1 MTFEIA
7 IVLGVIILMFI
18 LFVSELFPLDVTALS
33 ILAVVLV
40 LGFITP
46 EEAISG
52 FANPAVITI
61 ALLFVLSHSLQ
72 KSGILEY
79 MVIRLNKL
87 TERSRFLGL
96 FVFLITVAMASA
108 FVNNTAIVAIFIP
121 LTIRFA
127 QKYNLSPS
135 KLLIPLSYIAI
146 IGGTLTLVGTST
158 NLLVNSIYVNTAS
171 SSSME
176 GVLSP
181 PTPLGMFEFAKFGLV
196 MLVIGM
202 AYLLI
207 AVPFLIP
214 SRTITS
220 SLTKSY
226 HMGGYL
232 TELKVSE
239 ESPLVGR
246 TCKKRAV
253 NKNYD
258 ITVLDILRNGNLIS
272 KNIRD
277 TIIHPGDILFVRG
290 SLENFLRMKE
300 VEKVTMLTDE
310 KLTQDEL
317 IHDDNTLVECLLT
330 NQTDLVGKSLMEI
343 NFRRRFGSFILA
355 IRREGEILRK
365 KIAHVVLQAFDTLL
379 VYGPIEKIKEL
390 SDSGDFIVLGEIEA
404 TLQKHKYW
412 WVSVAVIL
420 GAVILAALGLVP
432 ILKGALVGAIFLLV
446 IRVVTANEAYQSI
459 NWQVIVLIA
468 ALIPLGIVVQKSGTA
483 FWIGTVLNDIANTF
497 NPVIRPTVMLSLV
510 YLVTIILTEMTSNAA
525 TAIILTPIA
534 ISASQQMGLD
544 PRPFVF
550 AVCFA
555 ASASFITPIGYQTN
569 LMVYGPGGYKFSDYM
584 RVGLP
589 LAVVLWIMATWL
601 IPILWP
607 FTSIN
612 V

>member
-1 MTFEIA
+1 MTLEIA
-7 IVLGVIILMFI
+7 IVLGVITLMFI
-18 LFVSELFPLDVTALS
+18 LFVMELFPLDVTALS

-40 LGFITP
+40 LGYISP

-61 ALLFVLSHSLQ
+61 ALLFVLSHALQ

-96 FVFLITVAMASA
+96 FVFLISVALASA

-121 LTIRFA
+121 LTIRLA

-135 KLLIPLSYIAI
+135 KLLMPLSYIAI

-158 NLLVNSIYVNTAS
+158 NLLVNSIYVNTIPS
-171 SSSME
+171 S
-176 GVLSP
+176 P
-181 PTPLGMFEFAKFGLV
+181 PLGMFEFAKFGLV

-214 SRTITS
+214 SRTVTS

-246 TCKKRAV
+246 TCKERAV

-258 ITVLDILRNGNLIS
+258 ITVLDILRNGKLIS

-277 TIIHPGDILFVRG
+277 TFIHPEDILFVRG

-317 IHDDNTLVECLLT
+317 IHDDNTLVECLIT
-330 NQTDLVGKSLMEI
+330 NKTDLVGKSLMEI

-379 VYGPIEKIKEL
+379 IYGPIEKIKEL

-412 WVSVAVIL
+412 WVSVAVIFC
-420 GAVILAALGLVP
+420 AVILAALGIVP
-432 ILKGALVGAIFLLV
+432 ILKGALIGAIFLLV
-446 IRVVTANEAYQSI
+446 IKVITANEAYQSI

-468 ALIPLGIVVQKSGTA
+468 ALIPLGIVIQKSGTA
-483 FWIGTVLNDIANTF
+483 FWIATVLNDIANAF
-497 NPVIRPTVMLSLV
+497 NPLVRPTVMLSLV

-525 TAIILTPIA
+525 TAIIMTPIA
-534 ISASQQMGLD
+534 ISAAQQMGLD
-544 PRPFVF
+544 PRTFVF

-569 LMVYGPGGYKFSDYM
+569 LMVYGPGGYKFTDYV

-589 LAVVLWIMATWL
+589 LAIVLWCIATWL

-607 FTSIN
+607 FASIN

>member
-1 MTFEIA
+1 MTPEIA
-7 IVLGVIILMFI
+7 IVLGVITLMFI
-18 LFVSELFPLDVTALS
+18 LFVMELFPLDVTALS

-40 LGFITP
+40 LGYISP

-52 FANPAVITI
+52 FSNPAVITI
-61 ALLFVLSHSLQ
+61 ALLFVLSHALQ

-96 FVFLITVAMASA
+96 FVFLILVALASA
-108 FVNNTAIVAIFIP
+108 FINNTAIVAIFIP
-121 LTIRFA
+121 LTIRLA
-127 QKYNLSPS
+127 QKYNISPS
-135 KLLIPLSYIAI
+135 KLLMPLSYIAI

-158 NLLVNSIYVNTAS
+158 NLLVNSIYVNTIS
-171 SSSME
+171 SS
-176 GVLSP
+176 P
-181 PTPLGMFEFAKFGLV
+181 PLGMFEFAKFGLV

-214 SRTITS
+214 SRTVTS

-232 TELKVSE
+232 TELKVSA

-246 TCKKRAV
+246 TCKERAV

-258 ITVLDILRNGNLIS
+258 VTVLDILRDGKLIS

-277 TIIHPGDILFVRG
+277 TFIHPEDILFVRG

-317 IHDDNTLVECLLT
+317 VHDDNTLVECLIT

-379 VYGPIEKIKEL
+379 IYGPIEKIKEL

-420 GAVILAALGLVP
+420 GTVILAALGIVP
-432 ILKGALVGAIFLLV
+432 ILKGALIGTIFLLV
-446 IRVVTANEAYQSI
+446 IRVITANEAYQSI

-468 ALIPLGIVVQKSGTA
+468 ALIPLGIVIQKSGTA

-497 NPVIRPTVMLSLV
+497 NPLIRPTIMLSLV

-525 TAIILTPIA
+525 TAIIMTPIA
-534 ISASQQMGLD
+534 ISAAQQMELD
-544 PRPFVF
+544 PRTFVF

-569 LMVYGPGGYKFSDYM
+569 LMVYGPGGYKFTDYV

-589 LAVVLWIMATWL
+589 LAIVLWCIATWL

-607 FTSIN
+607 FASIN
-612 V
+612 A

>member
-1 MTFEIA
+1 MTPEIA
-7 IVLGVIILMFI
+7 IVLGVITLMFI
-18 LFVSELFPLDVTALS
+18 LFVMELFPLDVTALS

-40 LGFITP
+40 LGYISP

-61 ALLFVLSHSLQ
+61 ALLFVLSHALQ

-96 FVFLITVAMASA
+96 FVFLISVALASA

-121 LTIRFA
+121 LTIRLA

-135 KLLIPLSYIAI
+135 KLLMPLSYIAI

-158 NLLVNSIYVNTAS
+158 NLLVNSIYINSIS
-171 SSSME
+171 SA
-176 GVLSP
+176 P
-181 PTPLGMFEFAKFGLV
+181 PLGMFEFAKFGLV

-214 SRTITS
+214 SRTVTS

-232 TELKVSE
+232 TELKVSAD
-239 ESPLVGR
+239 SPLVGR
-246 TCKKRAV
+246 TCKERAV

-258 ITVLDILRNGNLIS
+258 ITVLDILRNGKLIS

-277 TIIHPGDILFVRG
+277 TFIHPEDILFVRG

-310 KLTQDEL
+310 KLTQVEL
-317 IHDDNTLVECLLT
+317 IHDDNTLVECLIT
-330 NQTDLVGKSLMEI
+330 NKTDLVGKSLMEI

-379 VYGPIEKIKEL
+379 IYGPIEKIKEL

-412 WVSVAVIL
+412 WVSVAVIFC
-420 GAVILAALGLVP
+420 AVILAALGIVP
-432 ILKGALVGAIFLLV
+432 ILKGALIGAIFLLV
-446 IRVVTANEAYQSI
+446 IKVITANEAYQSI

-468 ALIPLGIVVQKSGTA
+468 ALIPLGIVIQKSGTA
-483 FWIGTVLNDIANTF
+483 FWIGTVLNDIANAF
-497 NPVIRPTVMLSLV
+497 NPLVRPTVMLSLV

-525 TAIILTPIA
+525 TAIIMTPIA
-534 ISASQQMGLD
+534 ISAAQQMGLD
-544 PRPFVF
+544 PRTFVF

-569 LMVYGPGGYKFSDYM
+569 LMVYGPGGYKFTDYV

-589 LAVVLWIMATWL
+589 LAIVLWCIATWL

-607 FTSIN
+607 FASIN

>member
-1 MTFEIA
+1 MTLEIA
-7 IVLGVIILMFI
+7 IVLGVITLMFI
-18 LFVSELFPLDVTALS
+18 LFVMELFPLDVTALS

-40 LGFITP
+40 LGYISP

-61 ALLFVLSHSLQ
+61 ALLFVLSHALQ

-96 FVFLITVAMASA
+96 FVFLISVALASA

-121 LTIRFA
+121 LTIRLA

-135 KLLIPLSYIAI
+135 KLLMPLSYIAI

-158 NLLVNSIYVNTAS
+158 NLLVNSIYVNSIS
-171 SSSME
+171 SS
-176 GVLSP
+176 P
-181 PTPLGMFEFAKFGLV
+181 PLGMFEFAKFGLV

-214 SRTITS
+214 SRTVTS

-232 TELKVSE
+232 TELKVSA

-246 TCKKRAV
+246 TCKERAV

-258 ITVLDILRNGNLIS
+258 ITVLDILRDGKLIS
-272 KNIRD
+272 NNIRD
-277 TIIHPGDILFVRG
+277 TFIHPEDILFVRG

-317 IHDDNTLVECLLT
+317 IHDDNTLVECLIT

-379 VYGPIEKIKEL
+379 IYGPIEKIKEL

-412 WVSVAVIL
+412 WVSVAVIF
-420 GAVILAALGLVP
+420 GAVILAALGIVP

-468 ALIPLGIVVQKSGTA
+468 ALIPLGIVIQKSGTA

-497 NPVIRPTVMLSLV
+497 NPLIRPTIMLSLV

-525 TAIILTPIA
+525 TAIIMTPIA
-534 ISASQQMGLD
+534 ISAAQQMGLD
-544 PRPFVF
+544 PRTFVF

-569 LMVYGPGGYKFSDYM
+569 LMVYGPGGYKFTDYV

-589 LAVVLWIMATWL
+589 LAIVLWCIATWL

-612 V
+612 A

>member
-1 MTFEIA
+1 MTLEIA
-7 IVLGVIILMFI
+7 IVLGVITLMFI
-18 LFVSELFPLDVTALS
+18 LFVMELFPLDVTALS

-40 LGFITP
+40 LGYISP

-61 ALLFVLSHSLQ
+61 ALLFVLSHALQ

-96 FVFLITVAMASA
+96 FVFLISVALASA

-121 LTIRFA
+121 LTIRLA

-135 KLLIPLSYIAI
+135 KLLMPLSYIAI

-158 NLLVNSIYVNTAS
+158 NLLVNSIYVNSIS
-171 SSSME
+171 SS
-176 GVLSP
+176 P
-181 PTPLGMFEFAKFGLV
+181 PLGMFEFAKFGLV

-214 SRTITS
+214 SRTVTS

-232 TELKVSE
+232 TELKVSA

-246 TCKKRAV
+246 TCKERAV

-258 ITVLDILRNGNLIS
+258 ITVLDILRDGKLIS

-277 TIIHPGDILFVRG
+277 TIIYPEDILFVRG

-317 IHDDNTLVECLLT
+317 IHDDNTLVECLIT

-379 VYGPIEKIKEL
+379 IYGPIEKIKEL

-412 WVSVAVIL
+412 WVSVAVIF
-420 GAVILAALGLVP
+420 GAVILAALGIVP
-432 ILKGALVGAIFLLV
+432 ILKGALIGAIFLLV
-446 IRVVTANEAYQSI
+446 IRVITANEAYQSI

-468 ALIPLGIVVQKSGTA
+468 ALIPLGIVIQKSGTA
-483 FWIGTVLNDIANTF
+483 FWIGTVLNDIANAF
-497 NPVIRPTVMLSLV
+497 NPLIRPTIMLSLV

-525 TAIILTPIA
+525 TAIIMTPIA
-534 ISASQQMGLD
+534 ISAAQQMGLD
-544 PRPFVF
+544 PRTFVF

-569 LMVYGPGGYKFSDYM
+569 LMVYGPGGYKFTDYV

-589 LAVVLWIMATWL
+589 LAIVLWCMATWL

-612 V
+612 A

>member
-1 MTFEIA
+1 MTLEIA
-7 IVLGVIILMFI
+7 IVLGVITLMFI
-18 LFVSELFPLDVTALS
+18 LFVMELFPLDVTALS
-33 ILAVVLV
+33 ILAVVLA
-40 LGFITP
+40 LGYISP

-61 ALLFVLSHSLQ
+61 ALLFVLSHALQ

-96 FVFLITVAMASA
+96 FVFLISVALASA

-121 LTIRFA
+121 LTIRLA

-135 KLLIPLSYIAI
+135 KLLMPLSYIAI

-158 NLLVNSIYVNTAS
+158 NLLVNSIYVNSIS
-171 SSSME
+171 SS
-176 GVLSP
+176 P
-181 PTPLGMFEFAKFGLV
+181 PLGMFEFAKFGLV

-214 SRTITS
+214 SRTVTS

-232 TELKVSE
+232 TELKVSA

-246 TCKKRAV
+246 TCKERAV

-258 ITVLDILRNGNLIS
+258 ITVLDILRDGKLIS
-272 KNIRD
+272 NNIRD
-277 TIIHPGDILFVRG
+277 TFIHPEDILFVRG

-317 IHDDNTLVECLLT
+317 IHDDNTLVECLIT

-379 VYGPIEKIKEL
+379 IYGPIEKIKEL

-420 GAVILAALGLVP
+420 GTVILAALGIVP
-432 ILKGALVGAIFLLV
+432 ILKGALIGTIFLLV
-446 IRVVTANEAYQSI
+446 IRVITANEAYQSI

-468 ALIPLGIVVQKSGTA
+468 ALIPLGIVIQKSGTA
-483 FWIGTVLNDIANTF
+483 FWIGTVLNDIANAF
-497 NPVIRPTVMLSLV
+497 NPLIRPTIMLSLV

-525 TAIILTPIA
+525 TAIIMTPIA
-534 ISASQQMGLD
+534 ISAAQQMGLD
-544 PRPFVF
+544 PRTFVF

-569 LMVYGPGGYKFSDYM
+569 LMVYGPGGYKFTDYVRM
-584 RVGLP
+584 GLP
-589 LAVVLWIMATWL
+589 LAIVLWCIATWL

-612 V
+612 A

>member
-1 MTFEIA
+1 MTPEIA
-7 IVLGVIILMFI
+7 IVLGVITLMFI
-18 LFVSELFPLDVTALS
+18 LFVMELFPLDVTALL

-40 LGFITP
+40 LGYISP

-61 ALLFVLSHSLQ
+61 ALLFVLSHALQ

-96 FVFLITVAMASA
+96 FVFLISVALASA

-121 LTIRFA
+121 LTIRLA

-135 KLLIPLSYIAI
+135 KLLMPLSYIAI

-158 NLLVNSIYVNTAS
+158 NLLVNSIYVNSIS
-171 SSSME
+171 SA
-176 GVLSP
+176 P
-181 PTPLGMFEFAKFGLV
+181 PLGMFEFAKFGLV

-214 SRTITS
+214 SRTVTS

-232 TELKVSE
+232 TELKVSAD
-239 ESPLVGR
+239 SPLVGR
-246 TCKKRAV
+246 TCKERAV

-258 ITVLDILRNGNLIS
+258 ITVLDILRDGKLIS

-277 TIIHPGDILFVRG
+277 TFIHPEDILFVRG

-310 KLTQDEL
+310 KLTQNEL
-317 IHDDNTLVECLLT
+317 IHDDNTLVECLIT
-330 NQTDLVGKSLMEI
+330 NKADLVGKSLMEI

-379 VYGPIEKIKEL
+379 IYGPIEKIKEL

-412 WVSVAVIL
+412 WVSVAVIFC
-420 GAVILAALGLVP
+420 AVILAALGIVP
-432 ILKGALVGAIFLLV
+432 ILKGALIGAIFLLV
-446 IRVVTANEAYQSI
+446 IKVITANEAYQSI

-468 ALIPLGIVVQKSGTA
+468 ALIPLGIVIQKSGTA
-483 FWIGTVLNDIANTF
+483 FWIATVLNDIANAF
-497 NPVIRPTVMLSLV
+497 NPLVRPTVMLSLV

-525 TAIILTPIA
+525 TAIIMTPIA
-534 ISASQQMGLD
+534 ISAAQQMGLD
-544 PRPFVF
+544 PRTFVF

-569 LMVYGPGGYKFSDYM
+569 LMVYGPGGYKFTDYV

-589 LAVVLWIMATWL
+589 LAIVLWCIATWL

-607 FTSIN
+607 FASIN

>member
-1 MTFEIA
+1 MTLEIA
-7 IVLGVIILMFI
+7 IVLGVITLMFI
-18 LFVSELFPLDVTALS
+18 LFVMELFPLDVTALS

-40 LGFITP
+40 LGYISP

-61 ALLFVLSHSLQ
+61 ALLFVLSHALQ

-96 FVFLITVAMASA
+96 FVFLISVALASA

-121 LTIRFA
+121 LTIRLA

-135 KLLIPLSYIAI
+135 KLLMPLSYIAI

-158 NLLVNSIYVNTAS
+158 NLLVNSIYVNTIS
-171 SSSME
+171 SS
-176 GVLSP
+176 P
-181 PTPLGMFEFAKFGLV
+181 PLGMFEFAKFGLV

-214 SRTITS
+214 SRTVTS

-232 TELKVSE
+232 TELKVSA

-246 TCKKRAV
+246 TCKERAV

-258 ITVLDILRNGNLIS
+258 ITVLDILRDGKLIS

-277 TIIHPGDILFVRG
+277 TFIHPEDILFVRG

-317 IHDDNTLVECLLT
+317 VHDDNTLVECLIT

-379 VYGPIEKIKEL
+379 IYGPIEKIKEL

-420 GAVILAALGLVP
+420 GTVILAALGIVP
-432 ILKGALVGAIFLLV
+432 ILKGALIGAIFLLA
-446 IRVVTANEAYQSI
+446 IRVITANEAYQSI

-468 ALIPLGIVVQKSGTA
+468 ALIPLGIVIQKSGTA
-483 FWIGTVLNDIANTF
+483 FWIGTVLNDIANAF
-497 NPVIRPTVMLSLV
+497 NPLIRPTVMLSLV

-525 TAIILTPIA
+525 TAIIMTPIA
-534 ISASQQMGLD
+534 ISAAQQMGLD
-544 PRPFVF
+544 PRTFVF

-569 LMVYGPGGYKFSDYM
+569 LMVYGPGGYKFTDYV

-589 LAVVLWIMATWL
+589 LAIVLWCIATWL

-612 V
+612 A

>member
-1 MTFEIA
+1 MTLEIA
-7 IVLGVIILMFI
+7 IVLGVITLMFI
-18 LFVSELFPLDVTALS
+18 LFVGELFPLDVTALS

-40 LGFITP
+40 LGYISP

-61 ALLFVLSHSLQ
+61 ALLFVLSHALQ

-96 FVFLITVAMASA
+96 FVFLISVALASA

-121 LTIRFA
+121 LTIRLA

-135 KLLIPLSYIAI
+135 KLLMPLSYIAI

-158 NLLVNSIYVNTAS
+158 NLLVNSIYVNTIPS
-171 SSSME
+171 S
-176 GVLSP
+176 P
-181 PTPLGMFEFAKFGLV
+181 PLGMFEFAKFGLV
-196 MLVIGM
+196 MLVIGV

-214 SRTITS
+214 SRTVTS

-246 TCKKRAV
+246 TCKERAV

-258 ITVLDILRNGNLIS
+258 ITVLDILRDGKLIS

-277 TIIHPGDILFVRG
+277 TIIYPEDILFVRG

-317 IHDDNTLVECLLT
+317 IHDDNTLVECLIT
-330 NQTDLVGKSLMEI
+330 NRTDLVGKSLMEI

-379 VYGPIEKIKEL
+379 IYGPIEKIKEL

-420 GAVILAALGLVP
+420 GTVILAALGIVP
-432 ILKGALVGAIFLLV
+432 ILKGALIGAIFLLV
-446 IRVVTANEAYQSI
+446 IRVITANEAYQSI

-468 ALIPLGIVVQKSGTA
+468 ALIPLGIVIQKSGTA
-483 FWIGTVLNDIANTF
+483 FWIGTVLNDIANAF
-497 NPVIRPTVMLSLV
+497 NPLIRPTIMLSLI
-510 YLVTIILTEMTSNAA
+510 YLVTIILTETTSNAA
-525 TAIILTPIA
+525 TAIIMTPIA
-534 ISASQQMGLD
+534 ISAAQQMGLD
-544 PRPFVF
+544 PRTFVF

-569 LMVYGPGGYKFSDYM
+569 LMVYSPGGYKFTDYV

-589 LAVVLWIMATWL
+589 LAIVLWCMATWL

-607 FTSIN
+607 FASIN

>member
-1 MTFEIA
+1 MTPEIA
-7 IVLGVIILMFI
+7 IVLGVITLMFI
-18 LFVSELFPLDVTALS
+18 LFVMELFPLDVTALS

-40 LGFITP
+40 LGYISP

-61 ALLFVLSHSLQ
+61 ALLFVLSHALQ

-96 FVFLITVAMASA
+96 FVFLISVALASA

-121 LTIRFA
+121 LTIRLA

-135 KLLIPLSYIAI
+135 KLLMPLSYIAI

-158 NLLVNSIYVNTAS
+158 NLLVNSIYVNSIS
-171 SSSME
+171 SA
-176 GVLSP
+176 P
-181 PTPLGMFEFAKFGLV
+181 PLGMFEFAKFGLV

-214 SRTITS
+214 SRTVTS

-232 TELKVSE
+232 TELKVSAD
-239 ESPLVGR
+239 SPLVGR
-246 TCKKRAV
+246 TCKERAV

-258 ITVLDILRNGNLIS
+258 ITVLDILRNGKLIS

-277 TIIHPGDILFVRG
+277 TFIHPEDILFVRG

-317 IHDDNTLVECLLT
+317 IHDDNTLVECLIT
-330 NQTDLVGKSLMEI
+330 NKTDLVGKSLMEI

-379 VYGPIEKIKEL
+379 IYGPIEKIKEL

-412 WVSVAVIL
+412 WVSVAVIFC
-420 GAVILAALGLVP
+420 AVILAALGIVP
-432 ILKGALVGAIFLLV
+432 ILKGALIGAIFLLV
-446 IRVVTANEAYQSI
+446 IKVITANEAYQSI

-468 ALIPLGIVVQKSGTA
+468 ALIPLGIVIQKSGTA
-483 FWIGTVLNDIANTF
+483 FWIGTVLNDIANAF
-497 NPVIRPTVMLSLV
+497 NPLVRPTVMLSLV

-525 TAIILTPIA
+525 TAIIMTPIA
-534 ISASQQMGLD
+534 ISAAQQMGLD
-544 PRPFVF
+544 PRTFVF

-569 LMVYGPGGYKFSDYM
+569 LMVYGPGGYKFTDYV

-589 LAVVLWIMATWL
+589 LAIVLWCIATWL

-607 FTSIN
+607 FASIN

>member
-1 MTFEIA
+1 MTLEIA
-7 IVLGVIILMFI
+7 IVLGVITLMFI
-18 LFVSELFPLDVTALS
+18 LFVMELFPLDVTALS
-33 ILAVVLV
+33 ILAVVLA
-40 LGFITP
+40 LGYISP

-61 ALLFVLSHSLQ
+61 ALLFVLSHALQ

-96 FVFLITVAMASA
+96 FVFLISVALASA

-121 LTIRFA
+121 LTIRLA

-135 KLLIPLSYIAI
+135 KLLMPLSYIAI

-158 NLLVNSIYVNTAS
+158 NLLVNSIYINSIS
-171 SSSME
+171 SS
-176 GVLSP
+176 P
-181 PTPLGMFEFAKFGLV
+181 PLGMFEFAKFGLV

-214 SRTITS
+214 SRTVTS

-232 TELKVSE
+232 TELKVSA

-246 TCKKRAV
+246 TCKERAV

-258 ITVLDILRNGNLIS
+258 ITVLDILRDGKLIS
-272 KNIRD
+272 NNIRD
-277 TIIHPGDILFVRG
+277 TFIHPEDILFVRG

-317 IHDDNTLVECLLT
+317 IHDDNTLVECLIT

-379 VYGPIEKIKEL
+379 IYGPIEKIKEL

-420 GAVILAALGLVP
+420 GTVILAALGIVP
-432 ILKGALVGAIFLLV
+432 ILKGALIGAIFLLV
-446 IRVVTANEAYQSI
+446 IRVITANEAYQSI

-468 ALIPLGIVVQKSGTA
+468 ALIPLGIVIQKSGTA

-497 NPVIRPTVMLSLV
+497 NPLIRPTIMLSLV

-525 TAIILTPIA
+525 TAIIMTPIA
-534 ISASQQMGLD
+534 ISAAQQMGLD
-544 PRPFVF
+544 PRTFVF

-569 LMVYGPGGYKFSDYM
+569 LMVYGPGGYKFTDYV

-589 LAVVLWIMATWL
+589 LAIVLWCMATWL

-612 V
+612 A

>member
-1 MTFEIA
+1 MTLEIA
-7 IVLGVIILMFI
+7 IVLGVITLMFI
-18 LFVSELFPLDVTALS
+18 LFVMELFPLDVTALS
-33 ILAVVLV
+33 ILAVVLA
-40 LGFITP
+40 LGYISP

-61 ALLFVLSHSLQ
+61 ALLFVLSHALQ

-96 FVFLITVAMASA
+96 FVFLISVALASA

-121 LTIRFA
+121 LTIRLA

-135 KLLIPLSYIAI
+135 KLLMPLSYIAI

-158 NLLVNSIYVNTAS
+158 NLLVNSIYVNSIS
-171 SSSME
+171 SS
-176 GVLSP
+176 P
-181 PTPLGMFEFAKFGLV
+181 PLGMFEFAKFGLV

-214 SRTITS
+214 SRTVTS

-232 TELKVSE
+232 TELKVSA

-246 TCKKRAV
+246 TCKERAV

-258 ITVLDILRNGNLIS
+258 ITVLDILRDGKLIS

-277 TIIHPGDILFVRG
+277 TIIYPEDILFVRG

-317 IHDDNTLVECLLT
+317 IHDDNTLVECLIT

-379 VYGPIEKIKEL
+379 IYGPIEKIKEL

-412 WVSVAVIL
+412 WVSVAVIF
-420 GAVILAALGLVP
+420 GAVILAALGIVP

-468 ALIPLGIVVQKSGTA
+468 ALIPLGIVIQKSGTA
-483 FWIGTVLNDIANTF
+483 FWIGTVLNDIANAF
-497 NPVIRPTVMLSLV
+497 NPLVRPTIMLSLV

-525 TAIILTPIA
+525 TAIIMTPIA
-534 ISASQQMGLD
+534 ISAAQQMGLD
-544 PRPFVF
+544 PRTFVF

-569 LMVYGPGGYKFSDYM
+569 LMVYGPGGYKFTDYV

-589 LAVVLWIMATWL
+589 LAIVLWCMATWL

-612 V
+612 A

>member
-1 MTFEIA
+1 MTPEIA
-7 IVLGVIILMFI
+7 IVLGVITLMFI
-18 LFVSELFPLDVTALS
+18 LFVMELFPLDVTALS
-33 ILAVVLV
+33 ILAVVLA
-40 LGFITP
+40 LGYISP

-61 ALLFVLSHSLQ
+61 ALLFVLSHALQ

-96 FVFLITVAMASA
+96 FVFLISVALASA

-121 LTIRFA
+121 LTIRLA

-135 KLLIPLSYIAI
+135 KLLMPLSYIAI

-158 NLLVNSIYVNTAS
+158 NLLVNSIYVNSIS
-171 SSSME
+171 SS
-176 GVLSP
+176 P
-181 PTPLGMFEFAKFGLV
+181 PLGMFEFAKFGLV

-214 SRTITS
+214 SRTVTS

-232 TELKVSE
+232 TELKVSA

-246 TCKKRAV
+246 TCKERAV

-258 ITVLDILRNGNLIS
+258 ITVLDILRDGKLIS

-277 TIIHPGDILFVRG
+277 TFIHPEDILFVRG

-317 IHDDNTLVECLLT
+317 IHDDNTLVECLIT

-379 VYGPIEKIKEL
+379 IYGPIEKIKEL

-412 WVSVAVIL
+412 WVSVAVIF
-420 GAVILAALGLVP
+420 GAVILAALGIVP

-468 ALIPLGIVVQKSGTA
+468 ALIPLGIVIQKSGTA
-483 FWIGTVLNDIANTF
+483 FWIGTVLNDIANAF
-497 NPVIRPTVMLSLV
+497 NPLVRPTIMLSLV

-525 TAIILTPIA
+525 TAIIMTPIA
-534 ISASQQMGLD
+534 ISAAQQMGLD
-544 PRPFVF
+544 PRTFVF

-569 LMVYGPGGYKFSDYM
+569 LMVYGPGGYKFTDYV

-589 LAVVLWIMATWL
+589 LAIVLWCMATWL

-612 V
+612 A

>member
-1 MTFEIA
+1 MTLEIA
-7 IVLGVIILMFI
+7 IVLGVITLMFI
-18 LFVSELFPLDVTALS
+18 LFVGELFPLDVTALS

-40 LGFITP
+40 LGYISP

-61 ALLFVLSHSLQ
+61 ALLFVLSHALQ

-96 FVFLITVAMASA
+96 FVFLISVALASA

-121 LTIRFA
+121 LTIRLA

-135 KLLIPLSYIAI
+135 KLLMPLSYIAI

-158 NLLVNSIYVNTAS
+158 NLLVNSIYVNTIPS
-171 SSSME
+171 S
-176 GVLSP
+176 P
-181 PTPLGMFEFAKFGLV
+181 PLGMFEFAKFGLV
-196 MLVIGM
+196 MLVIGV

-214 SRTITS
+214 SRTVTS

-246 TCKKRAV
+246 TCKERAV

-258 ITVLDILRNGNLIS
+258 ITVLDILRDGKLIS

-277 TIIHPGDILFVRG
+277 TIIYPEDILFVRG

-317 IHDDNTLVECLLT
+317 IHDDNTLVECLIT
-330 NQTDLVGKSLMEI
+330 NRTDLVGKSLMEI

-379 VYGPIEKIKEL
+379 IYGPIEKIKEL

-420 GAVILAALGLVP
+420 GTVILAALGIVP
-432 ILKGALVGAIFLLV
+432 ILKGALIGAIFLLV
-446 IRVVTANEAYQSI
+446 IRVITANEAYQSI

-468 ALIPLGIVVQKSGTA
+468 ALIPLGIVIQKSGTS
-483 FWIGTVLNDIANTF
+483 FWIGTVLNDIANAF
-497 NPVIRPTVMLSLV
+497 NPLIRPTIMLSLI
-510 YLVTIILTEMTSNAA
+510 YLVTIILTETTSNAA
-525 TAIILTPIA
+525 TAIIMTPIA
-534 ISASQQMGLD
+534 ISAAQQMGLD
-544 PRPFVF
+544 PRTFVF

-569 LMVYGPGGYKFSDYM
+569 LMVYSPGGYKFTDYV

-589 LAVVLWIMATWL
+589 LAIVLWCMATWL

-607 FTSIN
+607 FASIN
-612 V
+612 L

>member
-1 MTFEIA
+1 MTLEIA
-7 IVLGVIILMFI
+7 IVLGVITLMFI
-18 LFVSELFPLDVTALS
+18 LFVMELFPLDVTALS

-40 LGFITP
+40 LGYISP

-61 ALLFVLSHSLQ
+61 ALLFVLSHALQ

-96 FVFLITVAMASA
+96 FVFLISVALASA

-121 LTIRFA
+121 LTIRLA

-135 KLLIPLSYIAI
+135 KLLMPLSYIAI

-158 NLLVNSIYVNTAS
+158 NLLVNSIYVNSIS
-171 SSSME
+171 SS
-176 GVLSP
+176 P
-181 PTPLGMFEFAKFGLV
+181 PLGMFEFAKFGLV

-214 SRTITS
+214 SRTVTS

-232 TELKVSE
+232 TELKVSA

-246 TCKKRAV
+246 TCKERAV

-258 ITVLDILRNGNLIS
+258 ITVLDILRDGKLIS

-277 TIIHPGDILFVRG
+277 TFIYPEDILFVRG

-317 IHDDNTLVECLLT
+317 IHDDNTLVECLIT

-379 VYGPIEKIKEL
+379 IYGPIEKIKEL

-412 WVSVAVIL
+412 WVSVAVIF
-420 GAVILAALGLVP
+420 GAVILAALGIVP

-468 ALIPLGIVVQKSGTA
+468 ALIPLGIVIQKSGTA
-483 FWIGTVLNDIANTF
+483 FWIGTVLNDIANAF
-497 NPVIRPTVMLSLV
+497 NPLVRPTIMLSLV

-525 TAIILTPIA
+525 TAIIMTPIA
-534 ISASQQMGLD
+534 ISAAQQMGLD
-544 PRPFVF
+544 PRTFVF

-569 LMVYGPGGYKFSDYM
+569 LMVYGPGGYKFTDYV

-589 LAVVLWIMATWL
+589 LAIVLWCIATWL

-612 V
+612 A

>member
-1 MTFEIA
+1 MTLEIA
-7 IVLGVIILMFI
+7 IVLGVITLMFI
-18 LFVSELFPLDVTALS
+18 LFVMELFPLDVTALS

-40 LGFITP
+40 LGYISP

-61 ALLFVLSHSLQ
+61 ALLFVLSHALQ

-96 FVFLITVAMASA
+96 FVFLISVALASA

-121 LTIRFA
+121 LTIRLA

-135 KLLIPLSYIAI
+135 KLLMPLSYIAI

-158 NLLVNSIYVNTAS
+158 NLLVNSIYVNSIS
-171 SSSME
+171 SS
-176 GVLSP
+176 P
-181 PTPLGMFEFAKFGLV
+181 PLGMFEFAKFGLV

-214 SRTITS
+214 SRTVTS

-232 TELKVSE
+232 TELKVSA

-246 TCKKRAV
+246 TCKERAV

-258 ITVLDILRNGNLIS
+258 ITVLDILRDGKLIS

-277 TIIHPGDILFVRG
+277 TIIYPEDILFVRG

-317 IHDDNTLVECLLT
+317 IHDDNTLVECLIT

-379 VYGPIEKIKEL
+379 IYGPIEKIKEL
-390 SDSGDFIVLGEIEA
+390 SDFGDFIVLGEIEA

-412 WVSVAVIL
+412 WVSVAVIF
-420 GAVILAALGLVP
+420 GAVILAALGIVP

-468 ALIPLGIVVQKSGTA
+468 ALIPLGIVIQKSGTA
-483 FWIGTVLNDIANTF
+483 FWIGTVLNDIANAF
-497 NPVIRPTVMLSLV
+497 NPLVRPTIMLSLV

-525 TAIILTPIA
+525 TAIIMTPIA
-534 ISASQQMGLD
+534 ISAAQQMGLD
-544 PRPFVF
+544 PRTFVF

-569 LMVYGPGGYKFSDYM
+569 LMVYGPGGYKFTDYV

-589 LAVVLWIMATWL
+589 LAIVLWCMATWL

-612 V
+612 A

>member
-1 MTFEIA
+1 MTLEIA
-7 IVLGVIILMFI
+7 IVLGVITLMFI
-18 LFVSELFPLDVTALS
+18 LFVMELFPLDVTALS

-40 LGFITP
+40 LGYISP

-61 ALLFVLSHSLQ
+61 ALLFVLSHALQ

-96 FVFLITVAMASA
+96 FVFLISVALASA

-121 LTIRFA
+121 LTIRLA

-135 KLLIPLSYIAI
+135 KLLMPLSYIAI

-158 NLLVNSIYVNTAS
+158 NLLVNSIYVNSIS
-171 SSSME
+171 SS
-176 GVLSP
+176 P
-181 PTPLGMFEFAKFGLV
+181 PLGMFEFAKFGLV

-214 SRTITS
+214 SRTVTS

-232 TELKVSE
+232 TELKVSA

-246 TCKKRAV
+246 TCKERAV

-258 ITVLDILRNGNLIS
+258 ITVLDILRDGKLIS

-277 TIIHPGDILFVRG
+277 TIIYPEDILFVRG

-317 IHDDNTLVECLLT
+317 IHDDNTLVECLIT

-379 VYGPIEKIKEL
+379 IYGPIEKIKEL

-412 WVSVAVIL
+412 WVSVAVIF
-420 GAVILAALGLVP
+420 GAVILAALGIVP

-468 ALIPLGIVVQKSGTA
+468 ALIPLGIVIQKSGTA
-483 FWIGTVLNDIANTF
+483 FWIGTVLNDIANAF
-497 NPVIRPTVMLSLV
+497 NPLVRPTIMLSLV

-525 TAIILTPIA
+525 TAIIMTPIA
-534 ISASQQMGLD
+534 ISAAQQMGLD
-544 PRPFVF
+544 PRTFVF

-569 LMVYGPGGYKFSDYM
+569 LMVYGPGGYKFTDYV

-589 LAVVLWIMATWL
+589 LAIVLWCMATWL

-612 V
+612 A

>member
-1 MTFEIA
+1 MTLEIA
-7 IVLGVIILMFI
+7 IVLGVITLMFI
-18 LFVSELFPLDVTALS
+18 LFVGELFPLDVTALS

-40 LGFITP
+40 LGYISP

-61 ALLFVLSHSLQ
+61 ALLFVLSHALQ

-96 FVFLITVAMASA
+96 FVFLISVALASA

-121 LTIRFA
+121 LTIRLA

-135 KLLIPLSYIAI
+135 KLLMPLSYIAI

-158 NLLVNSIYVNTAS
+158 NLLVNSIYVNTIPS
-171 SSSME
+171 S
-176 GVLSP
+176 P
-181 PTPLGMFEFAKFGLV
+181 PLGMFEFAKFGLV
-196 MLVIGM
+196 MLVIGV

-214 SRTITS
+214 SRTVTS

-246 TCKKRAV
+246 TCKERAV

-258 ITVLDILRNGNLIS
+258 ITVLDILRDGKLIS

-277 TIIHPGDILFVRG
+277 TIIYPEDILFVRG

-317 IHDDNTLVECLLT
+317 IHDDNTLVECLIT
-330 NQTDLVGKSLMEI
+330 NRTDLVGKSLMEI

-379 VYGPIEKIKEL
+379 IYGPIEKIKEL

-420 GAVILAALGLVP
+420 GAVILAALGIVP
-432 ILKGALVGAIFLLV
+432 ILKGALIGAIFLLV
-446 IRVVTANEAYQSI
+446 IRVITANEAYQSI

-468 ALIPLGIVVQKSGTA
+468 ALIPLGIVIQKSGTA
-483 FWIGTVLNDIANTF
+483 FWIGTVLNDIANAF
-497 NPVIRPTVMLSLV
+497 NPLIRPTIMLSLI
-510 YLVTIILTEMTSNAA
+510 YLVTIILTETTSNAA
-525 TAIILTPIA
+525 TAIIMTPIA
-534 ISASQQMGLD
+534 ISAAQQMGLD
-544 PRPFVF
+544 PRTFVF

-569 LMVYGPGGYKFSDYM
+569 LMVYSPGGYKFTDYV

-589 LAVVLWIMATWL
+589 LAIVLWCMATWL

-607 FTSIN
+607 FASIN

>member
-1 MTFEIA
+1 MTLEIA
-7 IVLGVIILMFI
+7 IVLGVITLMFI
-18 LFVSELFPLDVTALS
+18 LFVGELFPLDVTALS

-40 LGFITP
+40 LGYISP

-61 ALLFVLSHSLQ
+61 ALLFVLSHALQ

-96 FVFLITVAMASA
+96 FVFLISVALASA

-121 LTIRFA
+121 LTIRLA

-135 KLLIPLSYIAI
+135 KLLMPLSYIAI

-158 NLLVNSIYVNTAS
+158 NLLVNSIYVNTIPS
-171 SSSME
+171 S
-176 GVLSP
+176 P
-181 PTPLGMFEFAKFGLV
+181 PLGMFEFAKFGLV
-196 MLVIGM
+196 MLVIGV

-379 VYGPIEKIKEL
+379 IYGPIEKIKEL

-420 GAVILAALGLVP
+420 GTVILAALGIVP
-432 ILKGALVGAIFLLV
+432 ILKGALIGAIFLLV
-446 IRVVTANEAYQSI
+446 IRVITANEAYQSI

-468 ALIPLGIVVQKSGTA
+468 ALIPLGIVIQKSGTA
-483 FWIGTVLNDIANTF
+483 FWIGTVLNDIANAF
-497 NPVIRPTVMLSLV
+497 NPLIRPTIMLSLI

-525 TAIILTPIA
+525 TAIIMTPIA
-534 ISASQQMGLD
+534 ISAAQQMGLD
-544 PRPFVF
+544 PRTFVF

-569 LMVYGPGGYKFSDYM
+569 LMVYSPGGYKFTDYV

-589 LAVVLWIMATWL
+589 LAIVLWCMATWL

-607 FTSIN
+607 FASIN

>member
-1 MTFEIA
+1 MTLEIA
-7 IVLGVIILMFI
+7 IVLGVITLMFI
-18 LFVSELFPLDVTALS
+18 LFVMELFPLDVTALS

-40 LGFITP
+40 LGYISP

-61 ALLFVLSHSLQ
+61 ALLFVLSHALQ

-96 FVFLITVAMASA
+96 FVFLISVALASA

-121 LTIRFA
+121 LTIRLA

-135 KLLIPLSYIAI
+135 KLLMPLSYIAI

-158 NLLVNSIYVNTAS
+158 NLLVNSIYVNSIS
-171 SSSME
+171 SS
-176 GVLSP
+176 P
-181 PTPLGMFEFAKFGLV
+181 PLGMFEFAKFGLV

-214 SRTITS
+214 SRTVTS

-232 TELKVSE
+232 TELKVSA

-246 TCKKRAV
+246 TCKERAV

-258 ITVLDILRNGNLIS
+258 ITVLDILRDGKLIS
-272 KNIRD
+272 NNIRD
-277 TIIHPGDILFVRG
+277 TFIHPEDILFVRG

-317 IHDDNTLVECLLT
+317 IHDDNTLVECLIT

-379 VYGPIEKIKEL
+379 IYGPIEKIKEL

-420 GAVILAALGLVP
+420 GTVILAALGIVP
-432 ILKGALVGAIFLLV
+432 ILKGALIGAIFLLV

-468 ALIPLGIVVQKSGTA
+468 ALIPLGIVIQKSGTA
-483 FWIGTVLNDIANTF
+483 FWIGTVLNDIANAF
-497 NPVIRPTVMLSLV
+497 NPLVRPTIMLSLV

-525 TAIILTPIA
+525 TAIIMTPIA
-534 ISASQQMGLD
+534 ISAAQQMGLD
-544 PRPFVF
+544 PRTFVF

-569 LMVYGPGGYKFSDYM
+569 LMVYGPGGYKFTDYV

-589 LAVVLWIMATWL
+589 LAIVLWCMATWL

-612 V
+612 A